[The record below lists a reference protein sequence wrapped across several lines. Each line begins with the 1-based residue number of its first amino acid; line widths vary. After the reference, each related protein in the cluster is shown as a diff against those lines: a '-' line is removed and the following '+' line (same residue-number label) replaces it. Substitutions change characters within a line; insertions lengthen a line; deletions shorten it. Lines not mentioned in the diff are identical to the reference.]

1 MPSLRAAAVVLSI
14 ALLAGCGDKA
24 EVAGDHVRVR
34 LVSEQAAVTPGNPFW
49 AGLLQTLDDGW
60 HTYWRNP
67 GDSGAAAR
75 IDWHLPAG
83 WTVSPV
89 RWPIPERM
97 PYGDLMNYGYAGEV
111 LLPVVITPPADAG
124 RGRVELAADALWL
137 VCADVCIPGEAR
149 LRLTLRVRAQPQPAD
164 RDAQSL
170 FDRWRTRIP
179 RPLDGARVERRD
191 QRLVITAPLA
201 GAADARQVWFFPH
214 AAGAVIHAADQE
226 HAVTAAGAV
235 EVRVQAAG
243 GRDVGGGDVGAAAGR
258 LHGVVAVTTDGGT
271 RGFTID
277 APVRDAIHAD
287 GARPAGAR

>member
-164 RDAQSL
+164 RGAQSL

-243 GRDVGGGDVGAAAGR
+243 GRDVGAAAGR

>member
-24 EVAGDHVRVR
+24 EHVGDHVRVR
-34 LVSEQAAVTPGNPFW
+34 LVSEQAIVTPGNPFW

-89 RWPIPERM
+89 RWPTPERM

-137 VCADVCIPGEAR
+137 VCADVCIPGEAS
-149 LRLTLRVRAQPQPAD
+149 LRLTLRVRPQPQPAD
-164 RDAQSL
+164 RGAQSL
-170 FDRWRTRIP
+170 FDRWRARIP

-214 AAGAVIHAADQE
+214 AAGTVIHAADQE

-235 EVRVQAAG
+235 EVRVQAAA
-243 GRDVGGGDVGAAAGR
+243 GRDVGAAAGR